1 MGMAFVKPN
10 ATTSNNDN
18 GDPTLDPKLG
28 NNNKITFNDE

>member
-18 GDPTLDPKLG
+18 GDPDFDPKLG
-28 NNNKITFNDE
+28 DNNKIAFNDE

>member
-18 GDPTLDPKLG
+18 GGLDFDLKPRD
-28 NNNKITFNDE
+28 NNEIASNDE